1 MITDIA
7 KRKLALFLKE
17 FITTSNVGVGSNATF
32 PSATDLDIPIL
43 STKVATT
50 NSESDDTTIDFLAS
64 FTGTQLQG
72 NSVSEFGLFGNVPLD
87 TSFDDM
93 ATATGYSATVYNAD
107 TNAAGDLEEIMFAR
121 INFDAIGPFAASDTI
136 EFILVLEVE

>member
-17 FITTSNVGVGSNATF
+17 FIKKANVGVGSNATF

-43 STKVATT
+43 STKVSTT

-72 NSVSEFGLFGNVPLD
+72 NSVSEFGLFGTVPQD
-87 TSFDDM
+87 TGFDEM
-93 ATATGYSATVYNAD
+93 YGGTANPATGGANYAS
-107 TNAAGDLEEIMFAR
+107 EEIMFAR

>member
-17 FITTSNVGVGSNATF
+17 FIGKANVGVGSNATF

-43 STKVATT
+43 STKVDTT
-50 NSESDDTTIDFLAS
+50 NSESEDTTIDFLAS

-72 NSVSEFGLFGNVPLD
+72 NSVSEFGLFGTVPVD
-87 TSFDDM
+87 AGFDEM
-93 ATATGYSATVYNAD
+93 YGGTANPATGG
-107 TNAAGDLEEIMFAR
+107 TNYASEEIMLTR
-121 INFDAIGPFAASDTI
+121 VNFDGVGPFSNSDQIDIT
-136 EFILVLEVE
+136 FTMEVE

>member
-43 STKVATT
+43 TTKVATT
-50 NSESDDTTIDFLAS
+50 NSESDDTTIDFKAT
-64 FTGTQLQG
+64 FTGSQLQG
-72 NSVSEFGLFGNVPLD
+72 NTIREFGLFGIFPTDAYTASMVSTAVSSYTTNEE
-87 TSFDDM
+87 M
-93 ATATGYSATVYNAD
+93 A
-107 TNAAGDLEEIMFAR
+107 AR
-121 INFDAIGPFAASDTI
+121 INFDGIGPFVASDQI
-136 EFILVLEVE
+136 EFIFIMEVE